1 MRLIVDADAC
11 PVKDIIFTIAR
22 EYRIPVILVCSIAHA
37 MPENEISEI
46 RWVERR
52 PQAADIEIINLSQP
66 EDIIVTGD
74 YGLASLV
81 IGKKARAISF
91 RGMVYQENRMDALLE
106 QRYLSQKI
114 RDAGGRMKGP
124 APFLEKDERQF
135 DKSLRKMIQAVL
147 DK

>member
-1 MRLIVDADAC
+1 MKLIVDADAC
-11 PVKDIIFTIAR
+11 PVKEIIFTIAR
-22 EYRIPVILVCSIAHA
+22 EYQIPVILVCSIAHA
-37 MPENEISEI
+37 MPENEVSEI

-52 PQAADIEIINLSQP
+52 PQAADIEIINLSQK

-81 IGKKARAISF
+81 IGKGARAISF
-91 RGMVYQENRMDALLE
+91 RGMVYQEKKMDALLE

-114 RDAGGRMKGP
+114 RDAGGRTKGP
-124 APFLEKDERQF
+124 SRFLVKDEKQF
-135 DKSLRKMIQAVL
+135 DKSLRKMIQSTV